1 MQEEKRRRET
11 WLGLSGGAGS
21 SIHTCS
27 TRTNLP
33 AVGIGKV
40 RAGKGKGGEAVG
52 GEGEGEERKGLK
64 KCLAPVCK
72 VVCDSLLG
80 ATGRTWSHSHSQCRM
95 SYIACTPCDTHT
107 NTNTN
112 THTNTHK
119 HKHTHK
125 HTEGQDNTV
134 TTTCAQ

>member
-21 SIHTCS
+21 FIHHIHTCS
-27 TRTNLP
+27 TRANLP

-40 RAGKGKGGEAVG
+40 RAGEGKGGEVVG

-112 THTNTHK
+112 THTNTQRGR
-119 HKHTHK
+119 TI
-125 HTEGQDNTV
+125 Q
-134 TTTCAQ
+134 